1 MKFYR
6 ENNLNSKGGAVSILL
21 SLLVLSGLLIIGSG
35 VSFLMIGQIK
45 MSGEAGRSVVA
56 LYAADAGAEE
66 CLYQVRTEGVTTG
79 CSGPMQKIET
89 TIIGGIGFEAS
100 YEVTY
105 DDSIS
110 PIIKSLGQFGDVNRK
125 LELEF

>member
-1 MKFYR
+1 MKFYKK
-6 ENNLNSKGGAVSILL
+6 NNSKGVVSILL

-35 VSFLMIGQIK
+35 VSYLMIGQIK

-66 CLYQVRTEGVTTG
+66 CLFQVRTETG
-79 CSGPMQKIET
+79 PCYTLGSIT
-89 TIIGGIGFEAS
+89 DTIGEDGFEAV
-100 YEVTY
+100 YTVTY
-105 DDSIS
+105 DDSVS
-110 PIIKSLGQFGDVNRK
+110 PVLIRSLGQFGEVSRK